1 MRARLALATVA
12 VLVGGC
18 SWPGGEPVV
27 QRHCLT
33 DDGPKLL
40 SEARVPAD
48 AEQMGVRLVQLS
60 SDCGLDMGSRFSI
73 EAGPASVATLVQRM
87 GMDRSR
93 ERGAVGST
101 GYRVQDRVQTPTFG
115 SLVRDLK
122 IDSTTTAG
130 TVTGVLQLF
139 TT

>member
-1 MRARLALATVA
+1 
-12 VLVGGC
+12 
-18 SWPGGEPVV
+18 
-27 QRHCLT
+27 
-33 DDGPKLL
+33 
-40 SEARVPAD
+40 
-48 AEQMGVRLVQLS
+48 
-60 SDCGLDMGSRFSI
+60 MGSRFSI

-87 GMDRSR
+87 GLDRSR

-130 TVTGVLQLF
+130 TVNGVLQLF